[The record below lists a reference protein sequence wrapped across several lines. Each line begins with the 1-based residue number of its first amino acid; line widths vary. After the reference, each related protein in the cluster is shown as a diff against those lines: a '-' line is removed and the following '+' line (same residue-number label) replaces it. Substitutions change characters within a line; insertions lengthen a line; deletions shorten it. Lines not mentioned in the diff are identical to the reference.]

1 MGCTNSEWIR
11 FENTALL
18 LTVAHCRS
26 SVMIRM
32 CWQHDFTTDIR
43 VLPCC
48 FCIVVPVWSRQRHET
63 EVQRRVGGWPPPPS
77 AYCTSYDQP
86 VRLDIIGIT
95 CRHPR
100 PTGSSPCVDSSESC
114 STAQAARIYWDP
126 PIRRYDADAW
136 RPHSVSV
143 TECGHQADFNGCEAP
158 GPSGCASPMDGAAGE
173 K

>member
-1 MGCTNSEWIR
+1 MILQR
-11 FENTALL
+11 TAEFFHAASALS
-18 LTVAHCRS
+18 CRS
-26 SVMIRM
+26 GLDNDMRLKCRDGSEGG
-32 CWQHDFTTDIR
+32 
-43 VLPCC
+43 
-48 FCIVVPVWSRQRHET
+48 RHHH
-63 EVQRRVGGWPPPPS
+63 RL
-77 AYCTSYDQP
+77 TSYDQP

-143 TECGHQADFNGCEAP
+143 TECGHQADFNGSEAP
-158 GPSGCASPMDGAAGE
+158 GPSGCAQPMDGAAGGE
-173 K
+173 VSIL

>member
-1 MGCTNSEWIR
+1 MILQR
-11 FENTALL
+11 TAEFFHAASALS
-18 LTVAHCRS
+18 CRS
-26 SVMIRM
+26 GLDNDMRLKCRDGSEGG
-32 CWQHDFTTDIR
+32 
-43 VLPCC
+43 
-48 FCIVVPVWSRQRHET
+48 RHHH
-63 EVQRRVGGWPPPPS
+63 RL
-77 AYCTSYDQP
+77 TSYDQP